1 MSCVAGPWTPA
12 PSFSYIEQLY
22 PISRFAL
29 RPAHRA

>member
-1 MSCVAGPWTPA
+1 MSYVMAGPFPLI
-12 PSFSYIEQLY
+12 YIEQLY